1 MKNLCLLICLFIFSN
16 LAFSQSETMPV
27 ILISTN
33 KSISYKDQSKVK
45 VIPGSIMNKQ
55 GTLTIPPQGIAT
67 LYHNY
72 MFVEVNHNESPV
84 ELNKLFENNEGMVSK
99 YELSFGEKISN
110 AVYNASISGV
120 KMKNKKSLVSGWG
133 DKAGS
138 GKDGWGDK
146 AGSGKDGWGDKAG
159 SGKDGWGDKAGSG
172 KDGWGDKAGSGKDG
186 WGDKAGSGKDGWG
199 DKAGS
204 GKDGWGDKDIKIR
217 SKCPGGK
224 YVSGINTVSWEA
236 LKGTKNYNFVIE
248 DMDHNIVFTTQVKGT
263 EYSID
268 TKVANL
274 MLNKT
279 YAWYVHHPTEKEV
292 STPVFFQVVEKSIE
306 EKALNDITSL
316 EIYKKANA
324 ELMLLMVAH
333 QLEETGLILAAQSKY
348 KNAMKVAPKNSLA
361 KMMYSLFCI
370 NLNEVESAAK
380 ALK

>member
-186 WGDKAGSGKDGWG
+186 WGDK
-199 DKAGS
+199 
-204 GKDGWGDKDIKIR
+204 DIKIR

-333 QLEETGLILAAQSKY
+333 QLEDTGLILAAQSKY

>member
-55 GTLTIPPQGIAT
+55 GTLTIPPQGTAT

-84 ELNKLFENNEGMVSK
+84 VLNKLFENNEGMVSK

-133 DKAGS
+133 N
-138 GKDGWGDK
+138 
-146 AGSGKDGWGDKAG
+146 
-159 SGKDGWGDKAGSG
+159 
-172 KDGWGDKAGSGKDG
+172 
-186 WGDKAGSGKDGWG
+186 KAGSGKDGWG

-224 YVSGINTVSWEA
+224 YVSGINTVSWES
-236 LKGTKNYNFVIE
+236 LKGTKNYTFVIE

-279 YAWYVHHPTEKEV
+279 YAWYVHHPTKKEV

-333 QLEETGLILAAQSKY
+333 QLEDTGLILAAQSKY

>member
-138 GKDGWGDK
+138 GKDGWATK
-146 AGSGKDGWGDKAG
+146 LAVVKMAGATKQAVAKMAG
-159 SGKDGWGDKAGSG
+159 VTKQAVAKMVGVTKQAVAKMAGET
-172 KDGWGDKAGSGKDG
+172 KQAVAKMAGE
-186 WGDKAGSGKDGWG
+186 
-199 DKAGS
+199 
-204 GKDGWGDKDIKIR
+204 IKI
-217 SKCPGGK
+217 
-224 YVSGINTVSWEA
+224 
-236 LKGTKNYNFVIE
+236 
-248 DMDHNIVFTTQVKGT
+248 
-263 EYSID
+263 
-268 TKVANL
+268 
-274 MLNKT
+274 
-279 YAWYVHHPTEKEV
+279 
-292 STPVFFQVVEKSIE
+292 
-306 EKALNDITSL
+306 
-316 EIYKKANA
+316 
-324 ELMLLMVAH
+324 
-333 QLEETGLILAAQSKY
+333 
-348 KNAMKVAPKNSLA
+348 
-361 KMMYSLFCI
+361 
-370 NLNEVESAAK
+370 
-380 ALK
+380 